1 MNFKQFLATAVV
13 VAVSVGYAAAAIAQ
27 AAGAGA
33 AYNKAERAKIQE
45 QTRLEKV
52 DSPIRPDPVGN
63 ALIGGAVTGTMKGA
77 AAGAVS
83 ATRGAGVGTAVQAAK
98 QDIQKSKA
106 ENQQTGRGSNSD
118 PRYNPG
124 TLLGK

>member
-1 MNFKQFLATAVV
+1 MNLKHSLTTLVAVATVAGFSATAF
-13 VAVSVGYAAAAIAQ
+13 AQ

-52 DSPIRPDPVGN
+52 DPPIRPDPVGN
-63 ALIGGAVTGTMKGA
+63 ALIGGVVTGTMKGA
-77 AAGAVS
+77 VAGA
-83 ATRGAGVGTAVQAAK
+83 ATAARGAGGGTAVQAAK
-98 QDIQKSKA
+98 QDIKKSKA